1 MKVTERDGTLV
12 VRDTPGCLWLF
23 GAWFVAG
30 GAIALPMP
38 FIAVN
43 RAEVPW
49 WAKAVALGLG
59 IATVSAG
66 LFLIRMSPSTRTE
79 IDRVAGRVRVAKRT
93 PFGATRVE
101 EFAVSDVGVLQ
112 VLPGND
118 SDGDTHYSLR
128 LLLKDGREVP
138 LHAQPAYG
146 KDWVDA
152 RATRIRDYLAR
163 SLGP

>member
-1 MKVTERDGTLV
+1 MNITERDGTLV

-38 FIAVN
+38 FVAVN

-49 WAKAVALGLG
+49 WAKAIAVGLG

-66 LFLIRMSPSTRTE
+66 LLLIRAFPSTRTE
-79 IDRVAGRVRVAKRT
+79 IDSVAGRVRVAKRT
-93 PFGATRVE
+93 PFSATRVE
-101 EFAVSDVGVLQ
+101 EFALSDVGVLQ
-112 VLPGND
+112 VLPESD

-146 KDWVDA
+146 KEWVDA